1 MNRRQRPE
9 ERNPM
14 ADITS
19 LGELLV
25 DMTPLSPI
33 SYQYNPGGGPA
44 NMICMVR
51 KLSVPAAFI
60 GQVGNDAFGKKLQAK
75 LVSEK
80 VDTEALSLSDQY
92 PTTLAFVHW
101 AEHGERSFSFYRH
114 GSADTKIEVT
124 DIAKEKIRASKIFFL
139 SSVLMSEG
147 TSRDTSFELMKF
159 AKDQGIT
166 IAFDPNVRLNLWS
179 SQEECVSYIRKALVY
194 PDIVKVSE
202 EELAMITDKET
213 VDEGIKVMYRA
224 YPQIKVLL
232 VTLGSKGAV
241 AALPDGSSR
250 HFEGYQVEAVDTTG
264 AGDAFTGAFLA
275 EVVLH
280 DTDINSV
287 TLDQLEPLIK
297 VANAAGALTTTGK
310 GGIDAQPSAKQIEE
324 LIKG

>member
-1 MNRRQRPE
+1 
-9 ERNPM
+9 M

-25 DMTPLSPI
+25 DMTPLSSI

-44 NMICMVR
+44 NMICMVS

-60 GQVGNDAFGKKLQAK
+60 GQVGNDAFGRKLKDK

-80 VDTEALSLSDQY
+80 IDTEALSLSDQY

-124 DIAKEKIRASKIFFL
+124 DAAKEKIRESKIFFL

-147 TSRDTSFELMKF
+147 TSRDTSFELMKY
-159 AKDQGIT
+159 AKEQGIT

-179 SQEECVSYIRKALVY
+179 SQDECISYIKKALVY

-202 EELAMITDKET
+202 EELAMISGKET
-213 VDEGIKVMYRA
+213 VEEGVRAMYLA

-232 VTLGSKGAV
+232 VTLGSQGAV
-241 AALPDGSSR
+241 AALPDGSLG
-250 HFEGYQVEAVDTTG
+250 HYEGYKVEAIDTTG

-275 EVVLH
+275 ELVLH
-280 DTDINSV
+280 KTDLGHV
-287 TLDQLEPLIK
+287 TLDELEPLIR

-310 GGIDAQPSAKQIEE
+310 GGIDAQPSKEQIET
-324 LIKG
+324 LIGR